1 MNTAIILAQDNGE
14 AFEDLELPSNVEEL
28 VKNFSYMSYDVIVIR
43 DDQKRQDSTIEYD
56 YLGKEE
62 VENISTDK
70 VSFKITDSLNN
81 DMPSDMLFWFDGT
94 DIKKMKVEGEI
105 IPAQVAGVMG
115 ERVLSA
121 MFSPF
126 YNLSE
131 YDIDTLSKMGKVSHS
146 TEKFGE
152 ENIDITIIEV
162 QNIPEYEIESV
173 LTKIG
178 KYKDV
183 SFVLSYNYVSSE
195 EDLEI
200 KFEVN
205 DIKFH

>member
-1 MNTAIILAQDNGE
+1 MSPAIILAQDNGE

-28 VKNFSYMSYDVIVIR
+28 VKSFSYMSYDVIVIR

-183 SFVLSYNYVSSE
+183 PFVLSYNYVSSE